1 MKTLCLTV
9 ALLVAPLLG
18 GGSVAHAQ
26 SDDDLFGSGVDRE
39 ETVAEERAALESG
52 DMDDRI
58 GVTSEDIVLPED
70 ERSRRRIIKALPR
83 KRFLKIGR
91 WEAAPHI
98 GFVTND
104 PFINRYLLGAGISH
118 HLTEVFAVELI
129 GSFSPDF
136 GNGDWKAITRQL
148 VEENQ
153 VSPDISKILFYANVN
168 FQFSPIYGKVA
179 VLGKT
184 IVNFDVFGTFGTG
197 VVFTS
202 DDLEA
207 LQAEDDPVAVA
218 TQNQY
223 HPTTN
228 FGGGFRIL
236 LTPNIAFRIE
246 GRSMVYIETVKSLN
260 LEMKNNFLLLGSVAF
275 FFPGMQ

>member
-1 MKTLCLTV
+1 MKTLCLAV

-18 GGSVAHAQ
+18 GVPVAHAQ

-58 GVTSEDIVLPED
+58 GVTSEEIVLPED

-91 WEAAPHI
+91 WEAAPHV

-118 HLTEVFAVELI
+118 HLTEVFAIELI

-179 VLGKT
+179 VLGRT

>member
-1 MKTLCLTV
+1 M
-9 ALLVAPLLG
+9 
-18 GGSVAHAQ
+18 
-26 SDDDLFGSGVDRE
+26 
-39 ETVAEERAALESG
+39 
-52 DMDDRI
+52 
-58 GVTSEDIVLPED
+58 
-70 ERSRRRIIKALPR
+70 
-83 KRFLKIGR
+83 
-91 WEAAPHI
+91 
-98 GFVTND
+98 
-104 PFINRYLLGAGISH
+104 
-118 HLTEVFAVELI
+118 
-129 GSFSPDF
+129 
-136 GNGDWKAITRQL
+136 
-148 VEENQ
+148 
-153 VSPDISKILFYANVN
+153 SPDISKILFYANVN

-179 VLGKT
+179 VLGRT